1 MDISGPVSLNATIY
15 QLSGGLDI
23 DITQGSDNDVIQ
35 TPSPALGVEQSH
47 AIGSRTRTLANPIT
61 PPTTVGLATPRTVDS
76 RPHSD
81 EEEDDDDEFSKEL
94 TEGMQQLSIG
104 SQASRYH
111 GKSSGFVFM
120 KSAMAL
126 KDELESTD
134 ARPPL
139 PREDEQHPVRPQTI
153 AHIPIRRH
161 GVSDSPL
168 TEVQWLDAFVEDDF
182 PVLDERNFP
191 PQGLLDALVDLYFHH
206 INSHIPLLHEPTFK
220 RSIEAGQ
227 HLRHGGFGATVLLVC
242 ANGARFARGD
252 PRVLLEG
259 PGSRNPHSAG
269 WRWFSLVD
277 KARRLSFAPAKLH
290 DLQIYVV
297 RTSFESSDRRD

>member
-126 KDELESTD
+126 KDELEPTD
-134 ARPPL
+134 ARPP
-139 PREDEQHPVRPQTI
+139 PQADEQHPVRPSTHH
-153 AHIPIRRH
+153 AHSSLS
-161 GVSDSPL
+161 VS
-168 TEVQWLDAFVEDDF
+168 
-182 PVLDERNFP
+182 
-191 PQGLLDALVDLYFHH
+191 
-206 INSHIPLLHEPTFK
+206 
-220 RSIEAGQ
+220 
-227 HLRHGGFGATVLLVC
+227 
-242 ANGARFARGD
+242 
-252 PRVLLEG
+252 
-259 PGSRNPHSAG
+259 
-269 WRWFSLVD
+269 
-277 KARRLSFAPAKLH
+277 
-290 DLQIYVV
+290 
-297 RTSFESSDRRD
+297 